1 MARFAAAAAFAF
13 YHLTSFRCFGF
24 SSGYDGSTPHR
35 SGRVIQYQNR
45 LLRKSQGKFSAI
57 RSSEKDQLGLTL
69 RRRDQSIVLFSSGDD
84 GRGDDEDDCNE
95 EQQGQGMST
104 DSIGQEKGPSAMSKL
119 SSAIFIFASYC
130 FQFIG
135 AFFGFGLLL
144 NILGYGYTIDLRRE
158 QPLVVEKISDLRN
171 ELQFEREIEREM
183 RQDSGEQST
192 GPRYLLA
199 PTVSEVRSTNRGGGS
214 N

>member
-1 MARFAAAAAFAF
+1 MARFAAAAAFVF

-35 SGRVIQYQNR
+35 SGRVIAYQNR
-45 LLRKSQGKFSAI
+45 LPRKS
-57 RSSEKDQLGLTL
+57 RSSEKDRLDLTL
-69 RRRDQSIVLFSSGDD
+69 GRRDQSIVLFSSGDD

-95 EQQGQGMST
+95 EQQGQGVPT
-104 DSIGQEKGPSAMSKL
+104 DSIGQEKGPSAMSTL

-199 PTVSEVRSTNRGGGS
+199 PTVSEARSTNRGGGS